1 MNVQIAL
8 LAKQHNR
15 AEFCCGDEEMDDF
28 VHHFLAQQVRAGET
42 TCYVL
47 EDDQTYAMIGFFT
60 LNPLSIPKNDL
71 PEGKRLAYPEAS
83 VYLLGRLAVDRR
95 YQGMGYGALMVREA
109 VSLLHGQN
117 VPRGLGLLTELKNDQ
132 LKEFYSR
139 LGFIQ
144 IEPNRASGRIRMF
157 LPFVRPGKLPSR

>member
-15 AEFCCGDEEMDDF
+15 AGFYCGDEEMDDF

-47 EDDQTYAMIGFFT
+47 EDVQTYVMVGFFT
-60 LNPLSIPKNDL
+60 LNPLSIPKEDL
-71 PEGKRLAYPEAS
+71 PVGRRLAYPEAS

-109 VSLLHGQN
+109 VALLHEQN

-132 LKEFYSR
+132 LKVFYKR
-139 LGFIQ
+139 LGFFE
-144 IEPNRASGRIRMF
+144 IEPNRLSGRLRMF
-157 LPFVRPGKLPSR
+157 LPFVKPGKLPPR